1 MATQHCFLAA
11 ALLLA
16 GTAVSLGQLRLASE
30 AASADQPTTGAAASQ
45 MHFGAWGFDV
55 TGLDAKAKPGD
66 SFYEYANGLWDA
78 RTRPCGRI

>member
-1 MATQHCFLAA
+1 LHSKGIKVMAMQHRFLAA

-16 GTAVSLGQLRLASE
+16 GAAVSLGQLRLASE
-30 AASADQPTTGAAASQ
+30 AASADQVTGAATASR

-66 SFYEYANGLWDA
+66 LL
-78 RTRPCGRI
+78 